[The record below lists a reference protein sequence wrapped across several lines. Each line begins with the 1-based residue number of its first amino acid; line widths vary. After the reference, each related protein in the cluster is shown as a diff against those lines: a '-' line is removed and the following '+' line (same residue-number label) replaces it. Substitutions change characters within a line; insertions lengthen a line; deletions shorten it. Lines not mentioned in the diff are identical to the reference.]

1 MEKIN
6 NKKLLKRYLEKFK
19 IDELFSTPMMEHMEL
34 FKYSKGE
41 YICRE
46 EEGLDYLLFLVKGK
60 AKVYISLKNGKFIL
74 LCFYYPFMVIGDL
87 ELVEEKA
94 ATSNTQAIDDTYC
107 IAIKISKVRE
117 LLLKDAKF
125 MRYVC
130 GSLGNKLERASKN
143 GAINMLYPLENRLA
157 SYIMATRVKDTD
169 NQFVFEGNLME
180 ISELLG
186 TSYRHLLRTL
196 NRLVNDR
203 ILEKNEGKY
212 AIKDKESLKKLAAD
226 IYK

>member
-6 NKKLLKRYLEKFK
+6 NRKLLKRYLEKFK

>member
-6 NKKLLKRYLEKFK
+6 NRKLLKRYLEKFK
-19 IDELFSTPMMEHMEL
+19 IDELFSTPMTEHMEL